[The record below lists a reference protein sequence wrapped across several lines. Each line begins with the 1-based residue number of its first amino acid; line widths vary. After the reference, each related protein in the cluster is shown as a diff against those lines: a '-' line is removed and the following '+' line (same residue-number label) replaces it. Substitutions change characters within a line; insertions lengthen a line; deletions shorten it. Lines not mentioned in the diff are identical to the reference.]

1 VTRKFGI
8 FASYPEAINQP
19 ITKYKGTMSGVNK
32 VILVGRLGKDPD
44 VRNLENG
51 ATVAN
56 FTMATSETYKDKTTG
71 ERKEIT
77 EWHNIVLWRGLADVA
92 AKYLHKGDMVY
103 IEGKLRTRSW
113 EKEGVTRYTTEIVG
127 DNMTMLNTRPSGG
140 NQEYSS
146 PPRGSSASS
155 EETGTPSLRDKPSAE
170 STTDDLPF

>member
-1 VTRKFGI
+1 
-8 FASYPEAINQP
+8 
-19 ITKYKGTMSGVNK
+19 MSGVNK

-127 DNMTMLNTRPSGG
+127 DNMTMLGTKPASG

-146 PPRGSSASS
+146 SPRSGSVSS
-155 EETGTPSLRDKPSAE
+155 DDSGTPLPRDKPSAD
-170 STTDDLPF
+170 SQTDDLPF

>member
-1 VTRKFGI
+1 
-8 FASYPEAINQP
+8 
-19 ITKYKGTMSGVNK
+19 MSGVNK
-32 VILVGRLGKDPD
+32 AVLIGRLGKDPE

-56 FTMATSETYKDKTTG
+56 FSIATTEVYRDRTTN

-77 EWHNIVLWRGLADVA
+77 EWHNIVLWRGLADIA

-113 EKEGVTRYTTEIVG
+113 EKDNVTRYTTEIVG
-127 DNMTMLNTRPSGG
+127 DSMTMLTPKGSGS
-140 NQEYSS
+140 NSSTSNQQEYSQ
-146 PPRGSSASS
+146 A
-155 EETGTPSLRDKPSAE
+155 KPQYDSKSVPE